1 MHITSIDAIP
11 VRIPLK
17 PERRMISALGKHDVS
32 DFALVRVE
40 TDDGHI
46 GVGEATATPNW
57 SGETVWGVQ
66 AIVERVFAPVLTGV
80 DPHDI
85 PEISRRMDAVAFHN
99 WFAKSAI
106 EMACWDIIGRAAGKP
121 VYDLLGGACR
131 SLTVPNRF
139 SIGAYP
145 PEVAATRAVE
155 RVSVGFTTIKV
166 KVGTDP
172 VVDVA
177 RVKAVR
183 AAIGPD
189 LQLMIDANG
198 GWDYPTA
205 RKCLG
210 ELVDCNLSL
219 VEQPLPRGNYTELAA
234 LKRETGC
241 KVLADESCFDE
252 VEARELL
259 THGCCDAISL
269 YPGKKRRHRQG
280 AQDRRPRSRTRC
292 PLFDRLESRMGCG
305 SRRDAAL
312 HSFDAQ
318 HASRALSGRL
328 SRSVLSRSLDRS
340 GSAGHQWPQHHADRR
355 SGTGN
360 QHRLAPSRQLADAR
374 LNAIELWHL
383 GECRASA
390 LPKRTAKPTNR

>member
-17 PERRMISALGKHDVS
+17 PERRMVSALGKHDVS
-32 DFALVRVE
+32 DFALIRVE
-40 TDDGHI
+40 TDSGLI

-66 AIVERVFAPVLTGV
+66 AIVERVFAPVLMGV

-106 EMACWDIIGRAAGKP
+106 EMACWDIIGRAADKP

-145 PEVAATRAVE
+145 PDVAAARAVE

-172 VVDVA
+172 VIDVA

-198 GWDYPTA
+198 GWDFLTA

-241 KVLADESCFDE
+241 RILADESCFDE

-259 THGCCDAISL
+259 AHGCCDAISL
-269 YPGKKRRHRQG
+269 YPGKNGGIAKARKI
-280 AQDRRPRSRTRC
+280 
-292 PLFDRLESRMGCG
+292 
-305 SRRDAAL
+305 AAL
-312 HSFDAQ
+312 AAEHGVPCSIGSNLEWDVGAAAMLHFIVSSPNMQVERYPGDCLGPFYHEASIAQTPLVIEGPNITLTDAPGLGIDVDWAQ
-318 HASRALSGRL
+318 
-328 SRSVLSRSLDRS
+328 V
-340 GSAGHQWPQHHADRR
+340 
-355 SGTGN
+355 
-360 QHRLAPSRQLADAR
+360 AR
-374 LNAIELWHL
+374 L
-383 GECRASA
+383 RM
-390 LPKRTAKPTNR
+390 PV